1 MNKASTTR
9 SIALAVG
16 AATAVAASTALAGS
30 VPQTVNVTANVQ
42 STCNAS
48 GSVTDIAFGTI
59 AAFLAAPTPPA
70 VGNFSLQCN
79 KGATVNVV
87 ISNGANFGLG
97 ASGSLRAMKSG
108 SDYISYHIYTPTNAA
123 FSNCAGASTDW
134 PGAPGV
140 NVSTL
145 WAGSG
150 GPNTISLCGVV
161 DAAPAGGYAVGAS
174 YSDTVTVTANF

>member
-1 MNKASTTR
+1 MKAWTVRST
-9 SIALAVG
+9 ALAIG
-16 AATAVAASTALAGS
+16 AAAAVAASPAMAAGS

-87 ISNGANFGLG
+87 ISNGNNF
-97 ASGSLRAMKSG
+97 SGGMRNMKSG
-108 SDYISYHIYTPTNAA
+108 SDLIPYHIYTPTAA
-123 FSNCAGASTDW
+123 SNFVTCSGTTDW
-134 PGAPGV
+134 PAAPGL
-140 NVSTL
+140 N
-145 WAGSG
+145 
-150 GPNTISLCGVV
+150 ISLCGVV